1 MTEPNGNSNE
11 RIEHAVAGLGAE
23 HEPPA
28 GWEARVL
35 AATSERSRPRWW
47 LLAIPAVAVAAVI
60 VLVIGLR
67 GDPKPQALALAIT
80 VEDSGSVV
88 RGTTAK
94 PGDTVL
100 ATARGGAGHRAVWI
114 YRGDRE
120 LVVAC
125 QGHAPCRAR
134 LATVGTYT
142 VIALTANVPLPIPT
156 GSLDDDLA
164 AALTAGASHK
174 TEKIEVR

>member
-1 MTEPNGNSNE
+1 MSDGSSND
-11 RIEHAVAGLGAE
+11 RIEQAIRGLGAE

-35 AATSERSRPRWW
+35 AATAERSTRRWW
-47 LLAIPAVAVAAVI
+47 LLAIPAIAVAAVI
-60 VLVIGLR
+60 VLAIGLR
-67 GDPKPQALALAIT
+67 SDPEPQALALAIT
-80 VEDSGSVV
+80 IEDSGAVV
-88 RGTTAK
+88 RGSTAK
-94 PGDTVL
+94 PGDTVQ

-125 QGHAPCRAR
+125 PGDAPCRTR

-142 VIALTANVPLPIPT
+142 VIALTAKTALPVPT

-164 AALTAGASHK
+164 AALTAGASH
-174 TEKIEVR
+174 TIQKIQVR